1 MSNNSERI
9 WNLIW
14 RLRGQLTVALILIF
28 LPFLFQNCGDVNF
41 QSIPLSYNA
50 VNANFGSITPKG
62 ALTINKSAEFTNNQQ
77 VRLEIMAQ
85 GATSMAL
92 ENGLCPD
99 PDKASWQDFNPEV
112 SWSLADNDGNSQVH
126 LLLKGKTGTISSCIS
141 AAIVLDREVPLV
153 QVSNGPRNLE
163 NTAMASFLFHA
174 TDEVSGIDRLYC
186 QNPGSSTFVECN
198 TETELQNLAEGS
210 HGLSFYVTDKAGNRS
225 ALALYSWSIDLT
237 PPTVQIV
244 APLMTSPLTVKAG
257 AVSFQGADQG
267 GAGIL
272 GFYCSLDNV
281 EISNC
286 SSPALLQNL
295 SEGTHTFR
303 VKAIDKVGWESAV
316 SEYQFIVDTQP
327 SGLFTVLGITGGIDT
342 KIDNYLSVI
351 ASPNINWTKSAGAQ
365 SYQVSVL
372 TNDLSSTI
380 CGPLAVVGEASLI
393 AALPSCSLADGSNYV
408 ARVSAYRNG
417 FEQKAPDFPFTVDAS
432 GPIINIVSSTKSDEL
447 KKINI
452 QFRISDIGSGLQ
464 NATCYK
470 TYQTTDLASTDC
482 TTLTS
487 IEYAN
492 LIPGTYQFYIKATDR
507 LGHESQSQTVSF
519 IIGCPPGQSIV
530 DGICQNTAFTEC
542 REFVELD
549 TTANQIVI
557 PSLAETGKCY
567 YKKIISA
574 VNHHSSG
581 SAGEL
586 RAMDVLS
593 RDHNSSSATPSH
605 PFVLGESQLTF
616 LVNGPR
622 IVSLSS
628 TASADGSMSPLKIDN
643 FFLVEFTPQGSSP
656 QRLARGTA
664 DAQPWT
670 NSNKTAVGPI
680 LVNNQPVNNFQ
691 SYASGGTA
699 LVPYIDVSGN
709 FQTGVP
715 TTVRVRQL
723 DCGGS
728 AEASNVFLI
737 IR

>member
-1 MSNNSERI
+1 
-9 WNLIW
+9 
-14 RLRGQLTVALILIF
+14 
-28 LPFLFQNCGDVNF
+28 
-41 QSIPLSYNA
+41 
-50 VNANFGSITPKG
+50 
-62 ALTINKSAEFTNNQQ
+62 
-77 VRLEIMAQ
+77 
-85 GATSMAL
+85 MAL
-92 ENGLCPD
+92 ENGHCPD
-99 PDKASWQDFNPEV
+99 PDKASWQDFTPEV

-126 LLLKGKTGTISSCIS
+126 LILKGDTGIISLCIS
-141 AAIVLDREVPLV
+141 ASIVLDREVPVV
-153 QVSNGPRNLE
+153 QVSSGPRNLE
-163 NTAMASFLFHA
+163 NTAMASFLFHT
-174 TDEVSGIDRLYC
+174 TDEVSGIDKIYC
-186 QNPGSSTFVECN
+186 QNPGSSEFAECN
-198 TETELQNLAEGS
+198 TLTEIQNLAEGS

-225 ALALYSWSIDLT
+225 ALALYSWTIDLT

-244 APLMTSPLTVKAG
+244 APLLASPLTVKAG
-257 AVSFQGADQG
+257 AVSFQGDDRG

-295 SEGTHTFR
+295 GDGNHTFR
-303 VKAIDKVGWESAV
+303 VKAIDKVGWESSV
-316 SEYQFIVDTQP
+316 SEYQFMVDTQP
-327 SGLFTVLGITGGIDT
+327 SSIFAVLGITGGIDT
-342 KIDNYLSVI
+342 KIDNYLSEI
-351 ASPNINWTKSAGAQ
+351 ASPIITWTKSEGAQ
-365 SYQVSVL
+365 SYQATVF
-372 TNDLSSTI
+372 TNDLSHTI
-380 CGPLAVVGEASLI
+380 CGPLAVVGEASLV
-393 AALPSCSLADGSNYV
+393 AALPNCALADGSKYV

-417 FEQKAPDFPFTVDAS
+417 LEQKAPDFPFTVDAS
-432 GPIINIVSSTKSDEL
+432 APVINIVSSAKSDEL
-447 KKINI
+447 KKINV
-452 QFRISDIGSGLQ
+452 QFRVSDIGSGLQ

-470 TYQTTDLASTDC
+470 AFQTTDLASTDC
-482 TTLTS
+482 TNLTS
-487 IEYAN
+487 IEYVD
-492 LIPGTYQFYIKATDR
+492 LVPGTYQFYIKAIDK
-507 LGHESQSQTVSF
+507 LGHESQSETVSLN
-519 IIGCPPGQSIV
+519 IACPPGQSIV
-530 DGICQNTAFTEC
+530 DGICRNTAFTEC

-567 YKKIISA
+567 YKMIISA

-581 SAGEL
+581 SAGEP

-605 PFVLGESQLTF
+605 PFVLGESQLNF

-628 TASADGSMSPLKIDN
+628 TASADGSMSKLKIDN
-643 FFLVEFTPQGSSP
+643 FFLVELTSQGLNP
-656 QRLARGTA
+656 QRLARGTT
-664 DAQPWT
+664 DSQPWT
-670 NSNKTAVGPI
+670 NNSRTTVGPI
-680 LVNNQPVNNFQ
+680 LVNNQPVNDFQ

-709 FQTGVP
+709 FQSGVP